1 MKAFILRLSDLL
13 CNVEL
18 IIDDLSRRGFM
29 NAPDYAQ
36 RSLKNSLNLSVNED
50 LVTSAKV
57 KNINLSFFLESK
69 LLELL
74 NNGTKSCGGRDLN
87 PRIPAEQDLKSCAF
101 GQLGYPRF

>member
-50 LVTSAKV
+50 LV
-57 KNINLSFFLESK
+57 
-69 LLELL
+69 
-74 NNGTKSCGGRDLN
+74 
-87 PRIPAEQDLKSCAF
+87 
-101 GQLGYPRF
+101 